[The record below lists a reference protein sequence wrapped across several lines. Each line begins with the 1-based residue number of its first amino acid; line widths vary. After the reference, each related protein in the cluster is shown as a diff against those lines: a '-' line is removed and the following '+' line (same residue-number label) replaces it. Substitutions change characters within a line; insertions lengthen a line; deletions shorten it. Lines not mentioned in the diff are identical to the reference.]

1 MKKHRTFK
9 AGKEYAF
16 LGEELVEM
24 INNQA
29 RAISIS
35 HYMEG
40 LDKICYIDA
49 YTDAMEGKIPS
60 YKDKYIRKLLK
71 ERAN

>member
-1 MKKHRTFK
+1 MKNRTFK

-35 HYMEG
+35 HHLEE
-40 LDKICYIDA
+40 LDRPTYIDA
-49 YTDAMEGKIPS
+49 YTDALEGKIPL

-71 ERAN
+71 ERAR